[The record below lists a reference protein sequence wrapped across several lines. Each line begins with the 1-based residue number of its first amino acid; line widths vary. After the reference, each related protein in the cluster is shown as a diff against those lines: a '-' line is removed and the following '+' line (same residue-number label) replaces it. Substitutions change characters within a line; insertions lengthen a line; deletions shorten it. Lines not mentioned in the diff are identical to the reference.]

1 MLVCIHRRQ
10 NDANILEE
18 EEEEE
23 EEEEKEEEAA
33 DSSNSRRTTALLAH
47 YYSVWFKMTSACR
60 INFRNRLVFILQVY
74 KAQKSLHIYAL

>member
-10 NDANILEE
+10 NDENILEE
-18 EEEEE
+18 EEE
-23 EEEEKEEEAA
+23 EEEAA

-47 YYSVWFKMTSACR
+47 YYSVWFKMTSARR